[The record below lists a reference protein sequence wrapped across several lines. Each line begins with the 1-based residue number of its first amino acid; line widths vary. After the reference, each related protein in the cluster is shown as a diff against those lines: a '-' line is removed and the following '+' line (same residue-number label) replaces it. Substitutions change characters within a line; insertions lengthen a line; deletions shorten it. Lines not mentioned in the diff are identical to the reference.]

1 MGKNNC
7 PDECSTGVDECI
19 TCVMEGMGFGEN
31 VGPFTDAEAHILG
44 DDHANFNSKDCL
56 ATMEGFVTN
65 GEFDEDKLTALIDK
79 LRGKTVADVLKSAD
93 KFQLYTLFVAA
104 NTCIE
109 DAGCFNS
116 A

>member
-1 MGKNNC
+1 
-7 PDECSTGVDECI
+7 
-19 TCVMEGMGFGEN
+19 MEGMGFGEN

-79 LRGKTVADVLKSAD
+79 LRGKTVADVLDSETDAA
-93 KFQLYTLFVAA
+93 QLYNLFVAA
-104 NTCIE
+104 NTCIT
-109 DAGCFNS
+109 DAGCFDS